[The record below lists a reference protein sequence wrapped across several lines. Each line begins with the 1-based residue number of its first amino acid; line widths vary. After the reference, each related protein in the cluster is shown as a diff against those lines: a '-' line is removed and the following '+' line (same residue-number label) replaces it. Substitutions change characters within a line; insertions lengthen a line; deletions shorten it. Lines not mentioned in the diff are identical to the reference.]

1 MATRLGLGL
10 PQNRQ
15 YDLGRDVPDV
25 ARTAER
31 IGYDS
36 LWVYERALFPE
47 PAGQGLYDIPGLP
60 WPTPTAASP
69 SRWSP

>member
-1 MATRLGLGL
+1 MTTRLGIGL

-15 YDLGRDVPDV
+15 YDLGKDVPDV
-25 ARTAER
+25 ARAAED

-47 PAGQGLYDIPGLP
+47 PPTQPLYGVPACPG
-60 WPTPTAASP
+60 PTPTGAWPSP
-69 SRWSP
+69 WSR